1 MVTGS
6 AAGAPW
12 GIDLTAALWRALI
25 SLKSSTWNKPLVNNI
40 IGTADASVSPQ
51 VQTLRVDEESAGQRL
66 DNFLIRHLKGVPKTH
81 IYRIIRSG
89 EVRVNKGRA
98 SPDTRLV
105 ADDAVRLPPVRVS
118 ARALDKAQAIVPE
131 RDFAVMLEDAHLIAV
146 NKPAGLAVHGGSG
159 VSFGVSSKFASPCPM
174 PVNLSWFTGSTARP
188 RVFCW
193 WPKSAAL

>member
-12 GIDLTAALWRALI
+12 GIDLTAALGHALI

-98 SPDTRLV
+98 SPDTRLA

-146 NKPAGLAVHGGSG
+146 NKPDGLAVP
-159 VSFGVSSKFASPCPM
+159 AS
-174 PVNLSWFTGSTARP
+174 ARA
-188 RVFCW
+188 V
-193 WPKSAAL
+193 A